1 MDVAYEFDGTW
12 NSAVSPRLC
21 SHTIVRLLPPLL
33 LVNTLPTMSLNA
45 IDVRLHCILINS
57 ELKVL
62 LNHFL
67 LMVPLEE
74 GHEVIFSFLRVTVPS
89 LRGKDDLKFSLYKP
103 LVTISSCRLTC
114 LTMTQVDLSA
124 PVEMMSRVK
133 DIFPRMP
140 TGSPKDIDAIICVDG
155 KGTFSACY

>member
-1 MDVAYEFDGTW
+1 
-12 NSAVSPRLC
+12 
-21 SHTIVRLLPPLL
+21 
-33 LVNTLPTMSLNA
+33 MSLNA
-45 IDVRLHCILINS
+45 IDTRLRCILINS

-74 GHEVIFSFLRVTVPS
+74 GHEVIFSFLRVAVPS
-89 LRGKDDLKFSLYKP
+89 LRGKDDSKFSLYKP
-103 LVTISSCRLTC
+103 LVTILSCRLTC
-114 LTMTQVDLSA
+114 LTMTQVDLST
-124 PVEMMSRVK
+124 PMEMTSRVK
-133 DIFPRMP
+133 DIFLRTP